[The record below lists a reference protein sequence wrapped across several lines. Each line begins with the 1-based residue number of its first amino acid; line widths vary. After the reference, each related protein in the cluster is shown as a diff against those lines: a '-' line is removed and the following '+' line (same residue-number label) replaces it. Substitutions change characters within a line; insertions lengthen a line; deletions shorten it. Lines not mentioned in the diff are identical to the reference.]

1 MTIHGFGPVEPSLD
15 HLVYAVPDLDAATR
29 AFAAA
34 TGVVPAEGGAHVG
47 RGTRNVLVGF
57 GETSYL
63 EIIGPDPDHPAGPR
77 RHMPFGVDTL
87 TGPRLVTW
95 AVHPADLDTR
105 RRGVRGAGADHGA
118 IGPLSRRTPDGALLE
133 WRLTHRATLDGIP
146 RSSSTGAPPPTR
158 RPRCPGWRC
167 AVCGPPIP
175 IRPPSPPCSTRSA
188 SGSSSRRGR
197 RSSPPCWERGTGP
210 SCSPD
215 GLTWCRTSPGGRR
228 GAR

>member
-63 EIIGPDPDHPAGPR
+63 EIIGPDPDHPADPGAAV
-77 RHMPFGVDTL
+77 PFGVDTL
-87 TGPRLVTW
+87 TSPRLVTW
-95 AVHPADLDTR
+95 AVHPADIAR
-105 RRGVRGAGADHGA
+105 AAAASAAAGADHGA

-133 WRLTHRATLDGIP
+133 WRLASAHPAPLDGVTPFLIDWGATTHPAAALPRLALRGLRATHPDPAAVSAVLDALGV
-146 RSSSTGAPPPTR
+146 RLL
-158 RPRCPGWRC
+158 
-167 AVCGPPIP
+167 VEEGPPELAALLG
-175 IRPPSPPCSTRSA
+175 TRH
-188 SGSSSRRGR
+188 
-197 RSSPPCWERGTGP
+197 GP
-210 SCSPD
+210 VL
-215 GLTWCRTSPGGRR
+215 LT
-228 GAR
+228 